1 MPSHDPERA
10 YVQSMLE
17 LADARLDQVRAEMA
31 ATLDLYRDDLS
42 RGYAEQNQAHLAR
55 LAAIAAETD
64 EYIKSLTGEADE
76 PAPTQDVGHGQVVL
90 GAPATGWSSPAGP
103 GGPGPGQPPNPHA
116 VELEEAERIRDMPM
130 SEWAAERERL
140 LIRPNQGMF

>member
-1 MPSHDPERA
+1 MPNLDPERA

-31 ATLDLYRDDLS
+31 AKIDLYRDDLS

-55 LAAIAAETD
+55 LAAIAAETG

-76 PAPTQDVGHGQVVL
+76 PAPTDVDQARAGVSAPGST
-90 GAPATGWSSPAGP
+90 APAAPGGSGP
-103 GGPGPGQPPNPHA
+103 GRPINPY
-116 VELEEAERIRDMPM
+116 EADRIEADRIKGMDL
-130 SEWAAERERL
+130 ATYAQERERL
-140 LIRPNQGMF
+140 IRPSESLF